1 MATKYTSSIK
11 FLKNF
16 FGPITVAMALALTAC
31 TSEKNSDGGVISID
45 ENEQTSNANGNNNQI
60 NIDSL
65 VDVLRNQV
73 TTPPPTTPYVDTSYK
88 NNLNNDE
95 AWKDSVQQII
105 DSLKAAHNDSLYM
118 NPIDTTARDEKS
130 QSAVQ
135 NLYAEDDA
143 LIEDVYGAFAN
154 QYALMYGD
162 FPIPDPDN
170 IDDSITIES
179 PFPISIANECNDE
192 NDLCSKK
199 KVKVKTWISGF
210 TDTATITAIVNPADT
225 INLFPNFTFDNKA
238 LLSVTSAQKAQRQI
252 EVYALENNQEIQF
265 YSATKP
271 ITIHPMQVFG
281 DEIIFDLY
289 AYIFN
294 QDAHYPW
301 FGVWVTPWA
310 DSILN
315 IVKEVAEELPD
326 GELAVYQPIY
336 PVSMTLNSK
345 VIVEAVFNVLS
356 SRRIKY
362 IDDSGTTK
370 LAGQKINYPV
380 ETLRKKQGI
389 CLETTVLFASV
400 LERIGFQTFLII
412 IPGHAFVGWNTELD
426 GDTIDVVETTMI
438 GKENATFVKANDIA
452 LNEFNEQINLGNFES
467 GTSVIISLEKVR
479 EMGIL
484 PNDIP

>member
-1 MATKYTSSIK
+1 MATKKTFTIK

-16 FGPITVAMALALTAC
+16 FEPITIAMMLALTAC
-31 TSEKNSDGGVISID
+31 TTEKNSDGGVISID

-88 NNLNNDE
+88 NNLNNNE

-105 DSLKAAHNDSLYM
+105 DSLKVAHNDSLYM

-135 NLYAEDDA
+135 NLYAEDEG

-154 QYALMYGD
+154 QYALMYN
-162 FPIPDPDN
+162 FSFPDPDN
-170 IDDSITIES
+170 TDDSITIES
-179 PFPISIANECNDE
+179 PFPISITNECNDKG
-192 NDLCSKK
+192 DLCSKK

-210 TDTATITAIVNPADT
+210 TDTATITAVINPADS
-225 INLFPNFTFDNKA
+225 IYLFPNFTFNNKA

-252 EVYALENNQEIQF
+252 EVYALENDKEIQF

-289 AYIFN
+289 AYK
-294 QDAHYPW
+294 AHYPW
-301 FGVWVTPWA
+301 YAVWITPMA
-310 DSILN
+310 DSITN
-315 IVKEVAEELPD
+315 IVDEVAKKLPD
-326 GELAVYQPIY
+326 GKLLAYQYYSPEF
-336 PVSMTLNSK
+336 SMEINSK
-345 VIVEAVFNVLS
+345 LVVEAVFEVLQ
-356 SRRIKY
+356 SRNIKY
-362 IDDSGTTK
+362 VQNTGAASI
-370 LAGQKINYPV
+370 GQRINYPV

-389 CLETTVLFASV
+389 CIETATLFASV
-400 LERIGFQTFLII
+400 LERIGFQTYLIVTED
-412 IPGHAFVGWNTELD
+412 HAFVGWNTEED
-426 GDTIDVVETTMI
+426 GNTIDLVETTMI
-438 GKENATFVKANDIA
+438 GDKNETFLNANYVGIEKY
-452 LNEFNEQINLGNFES
+452 NEQKELGNFDS
-467 GTSVIISLEKVR
+467 YSSVIISLEKVR
-479 EMGIL
+479 EMRIL

>member
-1 MATKYTSSIK
+1 MATKKTFTIK

-16 FGPITVAMALALTAC
+16 FEPITIAMMLALTAC
-31 TSEKNSDGGVISID
+31 TTEKNSDGGVISID

-118 NPIDTTARDEKS
+118 NPIDTTSRDEES
-130 QSAVQ
+130 QSAIR
-135 NLYAEDDA
+135 NLYAEDDGV
-143 LIEDVYGAFAN
+143 EDVYGAFAN
-154 QYALMYGD
+154 QYALMYN
-162 FPIPDPDN
+162 FSFPDPDN
-170 IDDSITIES
+170 TDDSITIES
-179 PFPISIANECNDE
+179 PFPISITNECNDE

-210 TDTATITAIVNPADT
+210 TDTATITAVINPADS
-225 INLFPNFTFDNKA
+225 IYLFPNFTFNNKA
-238 LLSVTSAQKAQRQI
+238 LLSVTSAKKAQRQI
-252 EVYALENNQEIQF
+252 EVYALENDQEIQF

-281 DEIIFDLY
+281 EEIIFDLY
-289 AYIFN
+289 QEAY
-294 QDAHYPW
+294 YPW
-301 FGVWVTPWA
+301 FAVWVTPWA
-310 DSILN
+310 DSISD
-315 IVKEVAEELPD
+315 IVKEVAEKLPD

-380 ETLRKKQGI
+380 ESLRKKQGI

-479 EMGIL
+479 EMRIL